1 MRPTLII
8 VDDIQSVREKLR
20 ESLEKEFDVVGLA
33 GSGTEAIE
41 LCRKFSPHL
50 VLMDLVMPKM
60 SGIEATKAILATLAS
75 PPRIVVLSALH
86 DENVVLRALEAG
98 AAEYLIKPVSEAKIR
113 DVLRGLLKQA
123 A

>member
-33 GSGTEAIE
+33 GSGAEAIE
-41 LCRKFSPHL
+41 LCGKFSPQL

-60 SGIEATKAILATLAS
+60 SGIEATKALATVAS
-75 PPRIVVLSALH
+75 PPQIVILSALH
-86 DENVVLRALEAG
+86 DENIVLRALEAG

>member
-33 GSGTEAIE
+33 GSGSEAIA
-41 LCRKFSPHL
+41 LCQKLSPQL
-50 VLMDLVMPKM
+50 VLMDLVMPNM
-60 SGIEATKAILATLAS
+60 SGIEATKGILAAVA
-75 PPRIVVLSALH
+75 PPPQIVVLSALH
-86 DENVVLRALEAG
+86 DENIVLRALEAG
-98 AAEYLIKPVSEAKIR
+98 ASEYLIKPVSEVKIR
-113 DVLRGLLKQA
+113 EALRALVQQA